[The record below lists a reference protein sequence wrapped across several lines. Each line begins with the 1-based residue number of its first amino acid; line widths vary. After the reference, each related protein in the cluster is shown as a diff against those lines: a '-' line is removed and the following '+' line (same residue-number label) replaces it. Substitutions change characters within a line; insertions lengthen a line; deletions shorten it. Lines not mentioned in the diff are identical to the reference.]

1 MPSDHPPATSSDTP
15 PGAEQGRPV
24 LVVKTGAGLDDAER
38 CAQAVTVAATAV
50 AAGAEV
56 SLWLMGD
63 AVRLAVPGAAEGFTL
78 EGSPPLAGLRDA
90 VLHGGVVTVCTQCA
104 ARRGLS
110 DADLLPG
117 VRIAGAASYV
127 EEILRPGVQALV
139 Y

>member
-1 MPSDHPPATSSDTP
+1 MAPDHPAASPAAAR
-15 PGAEQGRPV
+15 PGPVEGRPV
-24 LVVKTGAGLDDAER
+24 LVVKSGAGLDDAER
-38 CAQAVTVAATAV
+38 CVQAVTVAATAV
-50 AAGAEV
+50 AAGAQV

-63 AVRLAVPGAAEGFTL
+63 AVQLAVPGIAEGFVL

-90 VLHGGVVTVCTQCA
+90 VLGAGEVTVCTQCA

-110 DADLLPG
+110 EADLLPG

-127 EEILRPGVQALV
+127 EEILRPGVQALI